1 MPAMTPSVVP
11 RQAQL
16 PLSMAAALVA
26 QGIKIRLGR
35 SIVTITGIVLGIAFL
50 VSILGSQALRR
61 GVAAEDRL
69 REEANRQYGYLVA
82 ETGGLGRRPV
92 ALVVTSELSPTELRL
107 LQRLEREG
115 LSELRVLSKAKEL
128 PAGALQRLKARALSE
143 AAPFGAGAACLLVLG
158 SGALPEL
165 EWSAVL
171 AGLKQPLVAVS
182 AAPRAAQLQQPGV
195 NLLRLGREL
204 PPEERARLAQSVQR
218 EHFRGL
224 WIIIIS
230 LIVTVI
236 GISNAMLM
244 SVTERFRDIGTM
256 KCLGATSRFI
266 RQIFLLEASFM
277 GLVGGALGVV
287 LGLVVSI
294 GSYLV
299 LYDAPLV
306 WHTLGVEL
314 GALARAAGQALLAA
328 IALSVVAALYPAQ
341 FAAKMVPADAL
352 RSNV

>member
-1 MPAMTPSVVP
+1 MLPSSVP

-16 PLSMAAALVA
+16 PLSMAAAVVA

-61 GVAAEDRL
+61 GVAAEDRR
-69 REEANRQYGYLVA
+69 REEANRQFGYLVA
-82 ETGGLGRRPV
+82 ETGGLAGRSLAV
-92 ALVVTSELSPTELRL
+92 VVTSQLKPTELGL

-115 LSELRVLSKAKEL
+115 LAELRVWSSAPAL
-128 PAGALQRLKARALSE
+128 PAGTFAHLTPRAHSQP
-143 AAPFGAGAACLLVLG
+143 APFSAGAVSLLVLG
-158 SGALPEL
+158 NGALPAL
-165 EWSAVL
+165 EWSIII
-171 AGLKQPLVAVS
+171 AGLKQPLVA
-182 AAPRAAQLQQPGV
+182 ATAEPHEARWQQLGV

-204 PPEERARLAQSVQR
+204 PAEERARLEQSLQR
-218 EHFRGL
+218 ERFRGL

-230 LIVTVI
+230 LLVTVI

-277 GLVGGALGVV
+277 GLVGGVLGVV
-287 LGLVVSI
+287 LGLAVSI
-294 GSYLV
+294 ATYLV
-299 LYDAPLV
+299 LYDASLV
-306 WHTLGVEL
+306 WHTLGSEL
-314 GALARAAGQALLAA
+314 GAVLKAAVQALFAGV
-328 IALSVVAALYPAQ
+328 ALSVVAALYPAQ

>member
-1 MPAMTPSVVP
+1 MMPSAVP
-11 RQAQL
+11 KQAQL
-16 PLSMAAALVA
+16 PLSMAAAVVA
-26 QGIKIRLGR
+26 QGIRIRLGR

-82 ETGGLGRRPV
+82 ETGGLARRSLAV
-92 ALVVTSELSPTELRL
+92 VVTSGLSQTELRL

-115 LSELRVLSKAKEL
+115 VSELRVWSSAPAL
-128 PAGALQRLKARALSE
+128 PTGTFEHLAPRAYLQ
-143 AAPFGAGAACLLVLG
+143 AAPFGSGAVSLLVLG
-158 SGALPEL
+158 NGALPEL
-165 EWSAVL
+165 DWAAVI
-171 AGLKQPLVAVS
+171 AGLKQPLVAATVE
-182 AAPRAAQLQQPGV
+182 PRDPRLQQPGV
-195 NLLRLGREL
+195 TLLRLGREL
-204 PPEERARLAQSVQR
+204 PAEERARLEQGLQR

-224 WIIIIS
+224 WIIVIS
-230 LIVTVI
+230 LLVTVI

-277 GLVGGALGVV
+277 GLVGGVLGVV
-287 LGLVVSI
+287 LGLAVSVAT
-294 GSYLV
+294 YLV
-299 LYDAPLV
+299 LYDAALV
-306 WHTLGVEL
+306 WRTLGVEA
-314 GALARAAGQALLAA
+314 GAVAAAAAQALLAGV
-328 IALSVVAALYPAQ
+328 ALSVVAALYPAQ